1 VSHRYSLTHKPVLF
15 IIYYS
20 WGTLIDETNFEC
32 IFLSL
37 TKALNIC
44 IQSYVDKLIINIGV
58 DVDVIP
64 DPHHLCDLIIEALR
78 MMNSAAPK
86 KVFHASKV

>member
-1 VSHRYSLTHKPVLF
+1 MVYS
-15 IIYYS
+15 
-20 WGTLIDETNFEC
+20 
-32 IFLSL
+32 SL
-37 TKALNIC
+37 NKALIIG

-86 KVFHASKV
+86 KIFHASKV